1 MSNLLRLL
9 YVSRA
14 TDVFDSSSIND
25 LLAKWQTQNAVNEV
39 TGVLCSGR
47 GFFVQAIEGLESRVL
62 QLYVQILKDE
72 RHQQVSLLSIDLVSA
87 RAFSGGAMAHID
99 GNTLSV
105 EHHTRLVSHTSLVRD
120 SAATVNL
127 FQSVLKSLRGAS

>member
-25 LLAKWQTQNAVNEV
+25 LLGKWQTQNGVNEV

-87 RAFSGGAMAHID
+87 RAFSGWAMAHID

-105 EHHTRLVSHTSLVRD
+105 EHHTRLVSQTSVVHD
-120 SAATVNL
+120 SNETVNL
-127 FQSVLKSLRGAS
+127 FQRVLKSLRGAS

>member
-1 MSNLLRLL
+1 MSNLQRLL

-14 TDVFDSSSIND
+14 TDMFESSSIND
-25 LLAKWQTQNAVNEV
+25 LLGKWQTQNALNEV

-72 RHQQVSLLSIDLVSA
+72 LHQQVSLLSIDLVSA
-87 RAFSGGAMAHID
+87 RAFSGWAMAHID
-99 GNTLSV
+99 GNTLS
-105 EHHTRLVSHTSLVRD
+105 EENHSRLVSQTSVVHD

-127 FQSVLKSLRGAS
+127 FQRVLKSVRGAS